1 MIGRLIWLVLLCVAA
16 LALAVQ
22 TPFPQRMRPSGIRV
36 EYMGKSHLSGGEK
49 DAIIGTVFK
58 GLDPGTC
65 VSSERSLAEELDSI
79 RIARAALHSAA
90 QAELLVQAS
99 DDCNCSPTG
108 NCGFWVLHK
117 SGKAFEVLLAT
128 GNVQGF
134 SVQSTRT
141 HGYRDL
147 MTSSHGSASMH
158 GLTLYKFDGKQYQ
171 QTDCAMEEYMMRE
184 DGSIADRPVIT
195 STPCSIE

>member
-1 MIGRLIWLVLLCVAA
+1 VAA

-36 EYMGKSHLSGGEK
+36 EYLGKSHLSKSGKG
-49 DAIIGTVFK
+49 AIIRTVFK
-58 GLDPGTC
+58 DLDPGTC
-65 VSSERSLAEELDSI
+65 VSSERSLAEELDDI
-79 RIARAALHSAA
+79 RVARAALHSAA
-90 QAELLVQAS
+90 HSELLVQAS

-117 SGKAFEVLLAT
+117 SGRGFDVLLAT
-128 GNVQGF
+128 DNVQSF
-134 SVQSTRT
+134 SVQNTRA

-147 MTSSHGSASMH
+147 MTSSHGSATMH
-158 GLTLYKFDGKQYQ
+158 ELTLYKFDGKQYRQ
-171 QTDCAMEEYMMRE
+171 MDCAMEEYVVRE

-195 STPCSIE
+195 SMPCSFR